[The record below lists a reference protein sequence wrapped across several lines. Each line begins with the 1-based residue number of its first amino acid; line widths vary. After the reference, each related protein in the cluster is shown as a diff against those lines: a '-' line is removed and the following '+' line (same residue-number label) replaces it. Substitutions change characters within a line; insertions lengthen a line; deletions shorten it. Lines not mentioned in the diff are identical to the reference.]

1 MLVPREGCRPWPR
14 LVRQVTRLGA
24 AAVWK
29 SLGHSPWDANC
40 RPLSTQDAEE
50 CHIGGSK
57 IKVVSGQRSCFCVE
71 NEVALSAHLLN
82 SSL

>member
-1 MLVPREGCRPWPR
+1 MAQAGEASYQAWCSCSVEELGSQPMG
-14 LVRQVTRLGA
+14 RQLQA
-24 AAVWK
+24 
-29 SLGHSPWDANC
+29 
-40 RPLSTQDAEE
+40 PLSTQDAEE